1 MLRVMAPAPR
11 ESWRAVLDS
20 DATALP
26 EHAPEWV
33 DAMVV
38 ARSHS
43 DASRLYEFR
52 DGRRFVLPLV
62 RRRGPAGLGGR
73 LESYPPAWGIGG
85 LVGKDLDATAVRA
98 VLADLRSLP
107 AARVSLRPDPTSAA
121 IWAEAVCDTGITVV
135 PRRAHVVDLTAG
147 RDAVSRRLSSST
159 RRGIRLAEKRG
170 VTIRSDRAGRLLPI
184 YYDLFL
190 RSVDRWA
197 AQQHEPRPLAHWRAR
212 RRDPLEKLYAMADRL
227 DGAMCVSIADV
238 DGVPAAGNITLF
250 GRTAHYTRGAMDREL
265 AGPSRANHLLMW
277 TTVVAACDAGCS
289 ALHLGESGD
298 SARMA
303 TFKERFG
310 AESVPYAEYRIERV
324 PVTSADRVARGLVKK
339 VLRFRDV

>member
-1 MLRVMAPAPR
+1 MRVMAPAPR

-20 DATALP
+20 DAAALP
-26 EHAPEWV
+26 ETAPEWV
-33 DAMVV
+33 DAMIDM
-38 ARSHS
+38 RSHT

-85 LVGKDLDATAVRA
+85 LIGKDLDATAVRA
-98 VLADLRSLP
+98 IMADLRSLS
-107 AARVSLRPDPTSAA
+107 AGRISVRPDPTAA
-121 IWAEAVCDTGITVV
+121 AVWAEGVRGTGITVLS
-135 PRRAHVVDLTAG
+135 RRAHVLDLTAG
-147 RDAVSRRLSSST
+147 RDAVARRLSQST

-184 YYDLFL
+184 YYDLYL

-197 AQQHEPRPLAHWRAR
+197 VQQHEPRPLAHWRAR
-212 RRDPLEKLYAMADRL
+212 RRDPLEKLYTMADRL
-227 DGAMCVSIADV
+227 GGAMCVSIADV

-289 ALHLGESGD
+289 ALHLGESGE
-298 SARMA
+298 SARLA
-303 TFKERFG
+303 TFKERLG
-310 AESVPYAEYRIERV
+310 AEAVPYAEYRIEKI
-324 PVTSADRVARGLVKK
+324 PVTSAERAARGLVKK